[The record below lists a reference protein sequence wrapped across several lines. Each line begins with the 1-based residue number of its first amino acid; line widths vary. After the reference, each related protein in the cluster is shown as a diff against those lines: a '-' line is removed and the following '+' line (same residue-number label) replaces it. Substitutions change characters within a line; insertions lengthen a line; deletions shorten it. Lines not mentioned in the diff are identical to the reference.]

1 MPLDTLFKYDVLLLP
16 RYCIYNCV
24 HPLVEVYRL
33 LHNVFLYPI
42 HHILG
47 WSGMSDK
54 YLFNHKSI
62 ILDNLNWEILVRK
75 LIAELIF
82 NILILDS
89 HY

>member
-1 MPLDTLFKYDVLLLP
+1 
-16 RYCIYNCV
+16 
-24 HPLVEVYRL
+24 
-33 LHNVFLYPI
+33 
-42 HHILG
+42 
-47 WSGMSDK
+47 MSDK